1 MLTEDYKR
9 NNSVQSKMVAVLNFN
24 QVYWFWSFLT
34 SEPLLTNI
42 NNEKSISNVTTKR
55 LFLMFEIQNFADT

>member
-1 MLTEDYKR
+1 MLTEDFKR